1 MKIRV
6 QGKTYEVSD
15 EFKNLSKAD
24 QQKVLQN
31 IVSMETVSGQQAN
44 NRKPEEIG
52 NIKGLT
58 RAALGQGLL
67 FGFGDELEAGV
78 RTGFGLLGDY
88 GDKVKDVR
96 QEIADYQALNPGKS
110 ISAEVGGAVIPT
122 ALAAIFSGGT
132 GGVAGAGA
140 TGARIAA
147 RAPSVARQFGQG
159 AKIGAGYGG
168 LYGVGTGQSE
178 DGANIGQIAYDR
190 AMSGLKGAAI
200 GGTVG
205 GVMQPAIGGAV
216 KGIGKVR
223 DMANQAGIL
232 GSKSADDAAERF
244 ANRKILQAT
253 DMDGTNLRV
262 QYNNLKAQRDALINK
277 ANAEKKMF
285 PDEVYE
291 IDAQMSK
298 LADELNINPGVK
310 GLDDAADGLNKTLA
324 DTGEAATRL
333 GYASQSIT
341 NPSNTKVAETLVGR
355 QSDQAMRI
363 VNNTQKALKTDP
375 DKIGINYIDDLASQ
389 QSIQARANYP
399 EAYNKTIS
407 VAKFED
413 FFGNRAYSNLLN
425 DAAKRAQKILQAEG
439 KDVPD
444 LAAILADKG
453 KTYFGSYK
461 DFLNQDLST
470 EFFHALKMGMDD
482 IIDAGTKVNA
492 IGQTEVTKYAQK
504 VIKTKNAFD
513 KVIRDNNSLY
523 AKANDAFSDKARLLN
538 VFKDGTNVNKMDI
551 RSIQNK
557 FEKMN
562 PGEKEAF
569 KNGVVSHFIELAE
582 KSSSS
587 RNFVTQ
593 IFGNE
598 KNKQLF
604 KTIMDP
610 KTYKQ
615 FEAYIKKEV
624 AASKTLKDVL
634 QGSPTATRLQAQREL
649 AEGGGEALI
658 QAGNRGLTGNLMYFG
673 GKAINR
679 LGGVDS
685 QRAARIADKLFE
697 TNPSQQR
704 VIINQLAKE
713 NEAMAKEVA
722 RILQLSNKS
731 AGVAGGPFAVGVVS
745 DPNNPGR

>member
-1 MKIRV
+1 M
-6 QGKTYEVSD
+6 
-15 EFKNLSKAD
+15 
-24 QQKVLQN
+24 
-31 IVSMETVSGQQAN
+31 VSGQQEN
-44 NRKPEEIG
+44 TRRPEEIG
-52 NIKGLT
+52 NIKGLS

-110 ISAEVGGAVIPT
+110 ISAEIGGAIIPT
-122 ALAAIFSGGT
+122 AIAGLFSGGT
-132 GGVAGAGA
+132 GSAAGGA
-140 TGARIAA
+140 ATTARIAS

-168 LYGVGTGQSE
+168 VYGVGTGQSE

-190 AMSGLKGAAI
+190 AMSGLKGAAL

-205 GVMQPAIGGAV
+205 GVMQPAIGG
-216 KGIGKVR
+216 GIRGINKVR

-232 GSKSADDAAERF
+232 GGKSAEEAAERF
-244 ANRKILQAT
+244 ANRKVL
-253 DMDGTNLRV
+253 G
-262 QYNNLKAQRDALINK
+262 ALNQDDK
-277 ANAEKKMF
+277 F
-285 PDEVYE
+285 TVGGG
-291 IDAQMSK
+291 
-298 LADELNINPGVK
+298 LK
-310 GLDDAADGLNKTLA
+310 GLDDQADDLPKVIA
-324 DTGEAATRL
+324 DTGEAAGRQ
-333 GYASQSIT
+333 GYAVTSIS
-341 NPSNTKVAETLVGR
+341 NPSNNKTVDTLVGR
-355 QSDQAMRI
+355 QQDQAMRI
-363 VNNTQKALKTDP
+363 VRNTQKALKTDP

-569 KNGVVSHFIELAE
+569 KNGVISHFIELAE
-582 KSSSS
+582 KSQVNT
-587 RNFVTQ
+587 NFVNK
-593 IFGNE
+593 IFGST
-598 KNKQLF
+598 KNQQLF
-604 KTIMDP
+604 ETIMDA
-610 KTYKQ
+610 KTYKK
-615 FEAYIKKEV
+615 FKDYIKRET
-624 AASKTLKDVL
+624 AASKTLKDTL
-634 QGSPTATRLQAQREL
+634 QGSPTELRIQAKREL
-649 AEGGGEALI
+649 GEGGGEALV
-658 QAGNRGLTGNLMYFG
+658 QAGNRGITGNLAYFG
-673 GKAINR
+673 GKALNR
-679 LGGVDS
+679 LGGVDAN
-685 QRAARIADKLFE
+685 RAAKIADKLFE
-697 TNPSQQR
+697 TDPARQK
-704 VIINQLAKE
+704 IILNELAKE
-713 NEAMAKEVA
+713 NDAMAKEVA
-722 RILQLSNKS
+722 RILQLSNKG
-731 AGVAGGPFAVGVVS
+731 AGVVGGPFAVGVVS
-745 DPNNPGR
+745 DPNNPNRR

>member
-1 MKIRV
+1 MKIQV
-6 QGKTYEVSD
+6 QGKIYEVD
-15 EFKNLSKAD
+15 DAFRDLSKAD

-31 IVSMETVSGQQAN
+31 IVSQQQVSEQQAN
-44 NRKPEEIG
+44 IRQPEEIG
-52 NIKGLT
+52 NIKGLS

-110 ISAEVGGAVIPT
+110 ISAEIGGAVIPSVI
-122 ALAAIFSGGT
+122 AGIFSGGT
-132 GGVAGAGA
+132 GTAAGGA
-140 TGARIAA
+140 ATTARIAS

-159 AKIGAGYGG
+159 AKVGAGYGG

-190 AMSGLKGAAI
+190 AMSGLKGAAL

-205 GVMQPAIGGAV
+205 GVMQPAIGG
-216 KGIGKVR
+216 GIRGINKVR

-232 GSKSADDAAERF
+232 GGKSAEEAAERF
-244 ANRKILQAT
+244 ANRKVL
-253 DMDGTNLRV
+253 G
-262 QYNNLKAQRDALINK
+262 ALNQDDK
-277 ANAEKKMF
+277 FK
-285 PDEVYE
+285 VGGG
-291 IDAQMSK
+291 
-298 LADELNINPGVK
+298 LK
-310 GLDDAADGLNKTLA
+310 GLDDQADDLPKVIA
-324 DTGEAATRL
+324 DTGEAAGRQ
-333 GYASQSIT
+333 GYAVTSIS
-341 NPSNTKVAETLVGR
+341 NPSNNKTVDTLVGR
-355 QSDQAMRI
+355 QQDQAMRI
-363 VNNTQKALKTDP
+363 VRNTQKALKTDP

-551 RSIQNK
+551 RTIQNK

-569 KNGVVSHFIELAE
+569 KNGVISHFIELAE
-582 KSSSS
+582 KSQVNT
-587 RNFVTQ
+587 NFVNK
-593 IFGNE
+593 IFGST
-598 KNKQLF
+598 KNQQLF
-604 KTIMDP
+604 ETIMDA
-610 KTYKQ
+610 KTYKK
-615 FEAYIKKEV
+615 FKDYIKRET
-624 AASKTLKDVL
+624 AASKTLKDTL
-634 QGSPTATRLQAQREL
+634 QGSPTELRIQAKREL
-649 AEGGGEALI
+649 GEGGGEALV
-658 QAGNRGLTGNLMYFG
+658 QAGTRGITGNLAYFG
-673 GKAINR
+673 GKALNR
-679 LGGVDS
+679 LGGVDAN
-685 QRAARIADKLFE
+685 RAAKIADKLFE
-697 TNPSQQR
+697 TDPARQK
-704 VIINQLAKE
+704 IILNELAKE
-713 NEAMAKEVA
+713 NDAMAKEVA
-722 RILQLSNKS
+722 RILQLSNKG
-731 AGVAGGPFAVGVVS
+731 AGVVGGPFAVGVVA
-745 DPNNPGR
+745 DPNNPNRR

>member
-1 MKIRV
+1 MKIKV

-15 EFKNLSKAD
+15 EFRDLSKAD

-31 IVSMETVSGQQAN
+31 IVSQEMVSGQQEN
-44 NRKPEEIG
+44 TRRPEEIG
-52 NIKGLT
+52 NIKGLS

-110 ISAEVGGAVIPT
+110 ISAEIGGAIIPT
-122 ALAAIFSGGT
+122 AIAGLFSGGT
-132 GGVAGAGA
+132 GSAAGGA
-140 TGARIAA
+140 ATTARIAS

-168 LYGVGTGQSE
+168 VYGVGTGQSE

-190 AMSGLKGAAI
+190 AMSGLKGAAL

-205 GVMQPAIGGAV
+205 GVMQPAIGG
-216 KGIGKVR
+216 GIRGINKVR

-232 GSKSADDAAERF
+232 GGKSAEEAAERF
-244 ANRKILQAT
+244 ANRKVL
-253 DMDGTNLRV
+253 G
-262 QYNNLKAQRDALINK
+262 ALNQDDK
-277 ANAEKKMF
+277 F
-285 PDEVYE
+285 TVGGG
-291 IDAQMSK
+291 
-298 LADELNINPGVK
+298 LK
-310 GLDDAADGLNKTLA
+310 GLDDQADDLPKVIA
-324 DTGEAATRL
+324 DTGEAAGRQ
-333 GYASQSIT
+333 GYAVTSIS
-341 NPSNTKVAETLVGR
+341 NPSNNKTVDTLVGR
-355 QSDQAMRI
+355 QQDQAMRI
-363 VNNTQKALKTDP
+363 VRNTQKALKTDP

-569 KNGVVSHFIELAE
+569 KNGVISHFIELAE
-582 KSSSS
+582 KSQVNT
-587 RNFVTQ
+587 NFVNK
-593 IFGNE
+593 IFGST
-598 KNKQLF
+598 KNQQLF
-604 KTIMDP
+604 ETIMDA
-610 KTYKQ
+610 KTYKK
-615 FEAYIKKEV
+615 FKDYIKRET
-624 AASKTLKDVL
+624 AASKTLKDTL
-634 QGSPTATRLQAQREL
+634 QGSPTELRIQAKREL
-649 AEGGGEALI
+649 GEGGGEALV
-658 QAGNRGLTGNLMYFG
+658 QAGNRGITGNLAYFG
-673 GKAINR
+673 GKALNR
-679 LGGVDS
+679 LGGVDAN
-685 QRAARIADKLFE
+685 RAAKIADKLFE
-697 TNPSQQR
+697 TDPARQK
-704 VIINQLAKE
+704 IILNELAKE
-713 NEAMAKEVA
+713 NDAMAKEVA
-722 RILQLSNKS
+722 RILQLSNKG
-731 AGVAGGPFAVGVVS
+731 AGVVGGPFAVGVVS
-745 DPNNPGR
+745 DPNNPNRR

>member
-1 MKIRV
+1 MKIKV

-15 EFKNLSKAD
+15 EFRNLSKAD
-24 QQKVLQN
+24 QQRVLQN
-31 IVSMETVSGQQAN
+31 IVSQQMVSGQQGN
-44 NRKPEEIG
+44 TRQPEEIG
-52 NIKGLT
+52 NIKGLS

-78 RTGFGLLGDY
+78 RSGFGLLGDY

-96 QEIADYQALNPGKS
+96 QEIADYQALNPGKA
-110 ISAEVGGAVIPT
+110 ISAEIGGAVLPT
-122 ALAAIFSGGT
+122 ALATLLTLPAGGS
-132 GGVAGAGA
+132 GGVAAGAGTA
-140 TGARIAA
+140 ARIAA
-147 RAPSVARQFGQG
+147 RAPSIARQFGQG

-168 LYGVGTGQSE
+168 VYGVGTGESE
-178 DGANIGQIAYDR
+178 DGAGIGQIAYDR
-190 AMSGLKGAAI
+190 AMSGLKGAAV

-205 GVMQPAIGGAV
+205 GVMQPAIGG
-216 KGIGKVR
+216 GIRGINKVR

-232 GSKSADDAAERF
+232 GGKSADEAAERF
-244 ANRKILQAT
+244 ASRKVL
-253 DMDGTNLRV
+253 G
-262 QYNNLKAQRDALINK
+262 ALNQDDK
-277 ANAEKKMF
+277 F
-285 PDEVYE
+285 TVGGG
-291 IDAQMSK
+291 
-298 LADELNINPGVK
+298 LK
-310 GLDDAADGLNKTLA
+310 GLDDQVDDLPKVIA
-324 DTGEAATRL
+324 DTGEAAGRQ
-333 GYASQSIT
+333 GYAVTSIS
-341 NPSNTKVAETLVGR
+341 NPSNNKTVDTLVGR
-355 QSDQAMRI
+355 QQDQAMRI
-363 VNNTQKALKTDP
+363 VRNTQKALKTDP

-413 FFGNRAYSNLLN
+413 FFGNKAYSNLLN

-444 LAAILADKG
+444 LAAILSDKG

-569 KNGVVSHFIELAE
+569 KNGVISHFIELAE
-582 KSSSS
+582 KSQVNA
-587 RNFVTQ
+587 NFVNK
-593 IFGNE
+593 IFGST
-598 KNKQLF
+598 KNQQLF
-604 KTIMDP
+604 ETIMDA
-610 KTYKQ
+610 KTYKK
-615 FEAYIKKEV
+615 FKDYIKRET
-624 AASKTLKDVL
+624 AASKTLKDTL
-634 QGSPTATRLQAQREL
+634 QGSPTELRIQAKREL
-649 AEGGGEALI
+649 GEGGGEALV
-658 QAGNRGLTGNLMYFG
+658 QAGNRGISGNLAYFG
-673 GKAINR
+673 GKALNR

-685 QRAARIADKLFE
+685 NRAAKIADKLFE
-697 TNPSQQR
+697 TDPARQK
-704 VIINQLAKE
+704 IILNELAKE
-713 NEAMAKEVA
+713 NDAMAKEVA
-722 RILQLSNKS
+722 RILQLSNKG
-731 AGVAGGPFAVGVVS
+731 AGVVGGPFAVGVVS
-745 DPNNPGR
+745 DPNNPNRR

>member
-1 MKIRV
+1 MKIKV

-24 QQKVLQN
+24 QQRVLQN
-31 IVSMETVSGQQAN
+31 IVSQETISGQQAN
-44 NRKPEEIG
+44 TRRPEEIG
-52 NIKGLT
+52 DIKGLS

-78 RTGFGLLGDY
+78 RSGFGLLGDY

-110 ISAEVGGAVIPT
+110 ISAEIGGAVVPSVI
-122 ALAAIFSGGT
+122 AGIFSGGT
-132 GGVAGAGA
+132 GTAAGGA
-140 TGARIAA
+140 ATTARIAS

-168 LYGVGTGQSE
+168 VYGVGTGQSE

-190 AMSGLKGAAI
+190 AMSGLKGAAL

-205 GVMQPAIGGAV
+205 GVMQPAIGG
-216 KGIGKVR
+216 GIRGINKVR

-232 GSKSADDAAERF
+232 GGKSADEAAEKF
-244 ANRKILQAT
+244 ANRKVL
-253 DMDGTNLRV
+253 G
-262 QYNNLKAQRDALINK
+262 ALNQDDK
-277 ANAEKKMF
+277 F
-285 PDEVYE
+285 TVGGG
-291 IDAQMSK
+291 
-298 LADELNINPGVK
+298 LK
-310 GLDDAADGLNKTLA
+310 GLDDQADDLPKVIA
-324 DTGEAATRL
+324 DTGEAAGRQ
-333 GYASQSIT
+333 GYAVTSIS
-341 NPSNTKVAETLVGR
+341 NPSNNKTVDTLIGR
-355 QSDQAMRI
+355 QQDQAMRI
-363 VNNTQKALKTDP
+363 VRNTQKALKTDP

-399 EAYNKTIS
+399 EAYKQTIN
-407 VAKFED
+407 VGKFEN
-413 FFGNRAYSNLLN
+413 FFGNRAYTNLLN

-444 LAAILADKG
+444 LAAILSDKG

-513 KVIRDNNSLY
+513 KVIRDNNSTY

-569 KNGVVSHFIELAE
+569 KNGVISHFIELAE
-582 KSSSS
+582 KSQVNA
-587 RNFVTQ
+587 NFVNK
-593 IFGNE
+593 IFGST
-598 KNKQLF
+598 KNQELF
-604 KTIMDP
+604 KTIMDA
-610 KTYKQ
+610 KTYKKFQ
-615 FEAYIKKEV
+615 DYIKRET
-624 AASKTLKDVL
+624 AASKTLKDTL
-634 QGSPTATRLQAQREL
+634 QGSPTELRIQAKREL
-649 AEGGGEALI
+649 GEGGGEALV
-658 QAGNRGLTGNLMYFG
+658 QAGNRGISGNLAYFG
-673 GKAINR
+673 GKALNR
-679 LGGVDS
+679 LGGVDAN
-685 QRAARIADKLFE
+685 RAAKIADKLFE
-697 TNPSQQR
+697 TDPARQK
-704 VIINQLAKE
+704 IILNELAKE
-713 NEAMAKEVA
+713 NDAMAKEVA
-722 RILQLSNKS
+722 RILQLSNKG
-731 AGVAGGPFAVGVVS
+731 AGVVGGPFAVGVVS
-745 DPNNPGR
+745 DPNNPNRR